1 MERTIGTVVRGVR
14 APIIREGDDLA
25 QIVTESVLNCIA
37 AENITIGHKDVIG
50 ITESIL
56 ARAQGNYASVGDI
69 AEDIKAQLV
78 SNSDFKF
85 ILDMRKAAIA
95 KAGDVQYADD
105 LMKKIMLA
113 NNRDKGMEYVEE
125 HYAASIQELTWSLLK
140 NKIAMAFDIKVEDK
154 DVEQAAREMVKIQFA
169 QYGMA
174 NVPEEFLDNYVQ
186 ETLKKHENIDNLVE
200 RALDTKLCAKVKETV
215 KLEEKTVSIDEFNKL
230 MEEM

>member
-1 MERTIGTVVRGVR
+1 MYIG
-14 APIIREGDDLA
+14 DFSY
-25 QIVTESVLNCIA
+25 QVTEISRYEPHAIDEELFQQAYPGEDIKDEA
-37 AENITIGHKDVIG
+37 AFR
-50 ITESIL
+50 
-56 ARAQGNYASVGDI
+56 ARI